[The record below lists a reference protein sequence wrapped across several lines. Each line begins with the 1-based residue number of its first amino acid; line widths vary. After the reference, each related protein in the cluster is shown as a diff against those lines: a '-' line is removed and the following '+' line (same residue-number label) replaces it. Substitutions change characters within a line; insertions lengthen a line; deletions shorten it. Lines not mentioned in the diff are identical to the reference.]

1 MWAYHVPVPTD
12 LTRTVRF
19 CLGPDGALADD
30 APVDNSYAAW
40 PPMRGLGRYYELDIT
55 ASGTVD
61 PQTGYMV
68 NIKRIDTAAREHVL
82 PIVARFAQRGD
93 APLGTLLREALGAM
107 RGRLAHP
114 VVRVA
119 LRLTPTYTIS
129 YEERDMAHVLI
140 RQTFDFSAAHR
151 LHVPQLSD
159 EENRATFGKCNNPS
173 GHGHNY
179 RLTVEARCPIDDAGH
194 VANVEQLDAVVNAHV
209 VERYDHKH
217 LNLDTPEF
225 AELNPS
231 VEHIA
236 KVFYEQLAEPIAALG
251 LSLESVSVWETDKT
265 VATYRT

>member
-1 MWAYHVPVPTD
+1 MPVPTE

-19 CLGPDGALADD
+19 CLGPDGSLADD

-68 NIKRIDTAAREHVL
+68 NIKRIDTATRERVL
-82 PIVARFAQRGD
+82 PIVARFAQQGGD
-93 APLGTLLREALGAM
+93 TPFGALLREALGAM
-107 RGRLAHP
+107 HGRLAHP

-119 LRLTPTYTIS
+119 LRLTPTHTIS

-140 RQTFDFSAAHR
+140 SQSFDFSAAHR

-179 RLTVEARCPIDDAGH
+179 RLTVAARCPIDSAGR
-194 VANVEQLDAVVNAHV
+194 VAAVEQLDAVVNEHII
-209 VERYDHKH
+209 ERYDHKH
-217 LNLDTPEF
+217 LNVDTDAF

-236 KVFYEQLAEPIAALG
+236 RVFYEQLTEPIAGVGLALD
-251 LSLESVSVWETDKT
+251 SVSVWETDKT
-265 VATYRT
+265 VATYRA